1 MLPWILCGLTAA
13 LLLAALIK
21 IHLMKKDLRDLTRQ
35 TERRL
40 TEDTNVPL
48 RLKTGD
54 AAICSL
60 AATLNRQLDTLREH
74 QLKYITG
81 DRELRDAVTNISHD
95 LRTPLTA
102 VSGYLELLSAEA
114 LSADARRYLA
124 VIGSRTE
131 QMRQLTEE
139 LFRYSLILSADG
151 GSAPETVCVNALL
164 EECIAGYY
172 AVLMQRGITP
182 EISLPETRILCQCSR
197 TALERVFTNL
207 LHNAL
212 KYSSGDLMIKAEAD
226 GTICFANHTAEMD
239 RTHLAHLFDRFY
251 TVESAQHS
259 TGLGLAIAKT
269 VMEQMG
275 GSITAHVEENLLSI
289 VLRLPEL
296 KEGSPAG
303 TDPAAESPEV
313 RSMPPRQDLTI

>member
-1 MLPWILCGLTAA
+1 MSPWVLCGILLVLLTAA
-13 LLLAALIK
+13 LLK
-21 IHLMKKDLRDLTRQ
+21 ITLMRQDLRKLRRQ
-35 TERRL
+35 LEQKL

-48 RLKTGD
+48 RLATGD
-54 AAICSL
+54 KAVREL
-60 AATLNRQLDTLREH
+60 AASLNQQLDILREQ
-74 QLKYITG
+74 QLRYISG
-81 DRELRDAVTNISHD
+81 DRELKDAVTNISHD

-102 VSGYLELLSAEA
+102 VSGYLELLSAET
-114 LSADARRYLA
+114 LSPDAKRYIA
-124 VIGSRTE
+124 VIGARTE

-151 GSAPETVCVNALL
+151 SDTQENVCVNALL

-172 AVLMQRGITP
+172 AVLTQRGITP
-182 EISLPETRILCQCSR
+182 EIELPEQRFFCKCSR
-197 TALERVFTNL
+197 SALERVFTNL

-212 KYSSGDLMIKAEAD
+212 KYSSGDLHITAKPD
-226 GTICFANHTAEMD
+226 GTVCFANHAAEID

-275 GSITAHVEENLLSI
+275 GSITAQFEDDLLSI
-289 VLRLPEL
+289 VLKLPEVTA
-296 KEGSPAG
+296 E
-303 TDPAAESPEV
+303 AAES
-313 RSMPPRQDLTI
+313 RH

>member
-1 MLPWILCGLTAA
+1 MLPWLLCGITAA

-35 TERRL
+35 TDRRL

-60 AATLNRQLDTLREH
+60 AASLNRQLDTLRQH
-74 QLKYITG
+74 QLKYING

-114 LSADARRYLA
+114 LSPDARRYLS

-139 LFRYSLILSADG
+139 LFRYSLILSPDSG
-151 GSAPETVCVNALL
+151 GVPETVCVNALL

-182 EISLPETRILCQCSR
+182 EISLPETRILCRCSR

-212 KYSSGDLMIKAEAD
+212 KYSSGDLMITAGAD
-226 GTICFANHTAEMD
+226 GTVCFANHASEID

-275 GSITAHVEENLLSI
+275 GSITAEFENTLLSI
-289 VLRLPEL
+289 VIRLPEITADDPSA
-296 KEGSPAG
+296 GS
-303 TDPAAESPEV
+303 EPE
-313 RSMPPRQDLTI
+313 T